1 MTPRP
6 RLRLTLP
13 PLSPREA
20 LTLSYLLDKI
30 DDLLWIHYG
39 DAMVELLNQDT
50 SVPGACAHASGSQS
64 AARPFRSCR
73 FSAKVR
79 A

>member
-13 PLSPREA
+13 PLSPRDA
-20 LTLSYLLDKI
+20 LTLSSILDMI

-39 DAMVELLNQDT
+39 AEMVVLLTEDTFLPGTWWRTRRRNQD
-50 SVPGACAHASGSQS
+50 Q
-64 AARPFRSCR
+64 
-73 FSAKVR
+73 
-79 A
+79 

>member
-1 MTPRP
+1 MTSRP

-20 LTLSYLLDKI
+20 LTLSYILDKI

-39 DAMVELLNQDT
+39 DEMAALLTEDT
-50 SVPGACAHASGSQS
+50 FVPETWRS
-64 AARPFRSCR
+64 ARRDQGRRSEP
-73 FSAKVR
+73 
-79 A
+79 

>member
-20 LTLSYLLDKI
+20 LTLSSLLDTL

-39 DAMVELLNQDT
+39 NEMVELLTQGT
-50 SVPGACAHASGSQS
+50 SMPGTGWPTRRRDQEQ
-64 AARPFRSCR
+64 
-73 FSAKVR
+73 
-79 A
+79 

>member
-20 LTLSYLLDKI
+20 LTLSYIFDTL
-30 DDLLWIHYG
+30 DDLLWLHYG
-39 DAMVELLNQDT
+39 REMVDLLTQGT
-50 SVPGACAHASGSQS
+50 SVPGTWWS
-64 AARPFRSCR
+64 ARRDQDQ
-73 FSAKVR
+73 
-79 A
+79 

>member
-20 LTLSYLLDKI
+20 LTLSSLLDKI
-30 DDLLWIHYG
+30 DDLLWLHYG
-39 DAMVELLNQDT
+39 DEMVALLTEDT
-50 SVPGACAHASGSQS
+50 SGPGTWGSPRRDQHQ
-64 AARPFRSCR
+64 
-73 FSAKVR
+73 
-79 A
+79 

>member
-1 MTPRP
+1 MTYRP

-20 LTLSYLLDKI
+20 LTLSYILDTI

-39 DAMVELLNQDT
+39 DEMVALLTEDPF
-50 SVPGACAHASGSQS
+50 VPETWRS
-64 AARPFRSCR
+64 ARRDQAQ
-73 FSAKVR
+73 
-79 A
+79 

>member
-1 MTPRP
+1 MTSRP

-20 LTLSYLLDKI
+20 LTLSYLLDTI

-39 DAMVELLNQDT
+39 DEMVALLTEDT
-50 SVPGACAHASGSQS
+50 FLPGAWG
-64 AARPFRSCR
+64 RSR
-73 FSAKVR
+73 RRNQAQ
-79 A
+79 